1 MERMDTLD
9 AEFLHLED
17 GIVHMHIGAACVF
30 ADPPP
35 SFDDIAGMIAAKLH
49 LHPPLP
55 PASAFGAVRAGPTAL
70 GRRSPL
76 QPRLP
81 SATHSAAGTW

>member
-17 GIVHMHIGAACVF
+17 GIAHMHIGAVCLF

-49 LHPPLP
+49 LIPRYRQRVRSVPL
-55 PASAFGAVRAGPTAL
+55 RAGPTGL

-81 SATHSAAGTW
+81 SATHGAARTW